1 MLSPVLT
8 YVQPAAGPTGDDRSA
23 VRRGGGCL
31 LEIVETVVL
40 TAVIYL
46 VIHNF
51 VAQPFE
57 VEQNSMVATIQPGDY
72 VLIDKLTP
80 RWNDYRR
87 GDVVVF
93 APPSGYEQGGVPF
106 IKRVIGLPGETV
118 RLENGI
124 VFIIPPGGLPLR
136 LEEPYLVTGPDGSPA
151 PTLPRDAQG
160 TDEWIVPDGQ
170 LFVMGD
176 NRPDSQDSRFFGP
189 IERDLI
195 VGRAFVRY
203 FPLNRMTLFRSP
215 DYPGLDPGVGGDQRM
230 TAEWLL
236 GSGWRDWAD
245 WSAVT
250 AGQPPGGSSA
260 TIQASDARS

>member
-1 MLSPVLT
+1 LT
-8 YVQPAAGPTGDDRSA
+8 YVQPAAGPPGDDRSA
-23 VRRGGGCL
+23 ARRAGGCL

-80 RWNDYRR
+80 RWDDFAR

-93 APPSGYEQGGVPF
+93 DPPDGYEQSGVPF

-118 RLENGI
+118 LIENGL
-124 VFIIPPGGLPLR
+124 VFIKPPGGVAVR
-136 LEEPYLVTGPDGSPA
+136 LDEPYLVTGADGTPA
-151 PTLPRDAQG
+151 PTLPRDALG
-160 TDEWIVPDGQ
+160 TTEWIVPDGRY
-170 LFVMGD
+170 FVMGD

-189 IERDLI
+189 IQRDLI

-203 FPLNRMTLFRSP
+203 FPLDRITLFDSP
-215 DYPGLDPGVGGDQRM
+215 PYPGLVE
-230 TAEWLL
+230 AV
-236 GSGWRDWAD
+236 RDD
-245 WSAVT
+245 WSVRVH
-250 AGQPPGGSSA
+250 QPRGGSSA
-260 TIQASDARS
+260 ITQVSIVRS

>member
-1 MLSPVLT
+1 MLPPVLT
-8 YVQPAAGPTGDDRSA
+8 YVQPAAGPTGADRSA
-23 VRRGGGCL
+23 VRRTGGCL

-80 RWNDYRR
+80 RWDDFAR

-93 APPSGYEQGGVPF
+93 TPPDGYEQSGVPF

-118 RLENGI
+118 LLENEV
-124 VFIIPPGGLPLR
+124 VFIKPAGGVPVR
-136 LEEPYLVTGPDGSPA
+136 LDEPYLVTGADGTPA

-160 TDEWIVPDGQ
+160 TIEWIVPDGHV
-170 LFVMGD
+170 FVMGD

-203 FPLNRMTLFRSP
+203 FPLDRITLFDSP
-215 DYPGLDPGVGGDQRM
+215 PYPGLVEALMDD
-230 TAEWLL
+230 
-236 GSGWRDWAD
+236 GSVRAH
-245 WSAVT
+245 
-250 AGQPPGGSSA
+250 QPRGGSSA
-260 TIQASDARS
+260 MTQVSIARS

>member
-1 MLSPVLT
+1 MLPPVLT
-8 YVQPAAGPTGDDRSA
+8 YVQPAEPPAGDRSA
-23 VRRGGGCL
+23 ARRGTGCL

-40 TAVIYL
+40 TAIIYL

-57 VEQNSMVATIQPGDY
+57 VEQNSMVTTIQPGDY

-80 RWNDYRR
+80 RWDEYGR
-87 GDVVVF
+87 GDIVVF
-93 APPSGYEQGGVPF
+93 QPPGGHEQGGVPF

-118 RLENGI
+118 RLENGV
-124 VFIIPPGGLPLR
+124 VFIMPPGGVAIR
-136 LEEPYLVTGPDGSPA
+136 LEEPYVVLGTDGQPA

-160 TDEWIVPDGQ
+160 TTEWIVPDGQ
-170 LFVMGD
+170 FFVMGD

-203 FPLNRMTLFRSP
+203 FPLDRITFFHP
-215 DYPGLDPGVGGDQRM
+215 PEYPGFEDAAPE
-230 TAEWLL
+230 AA
-236 GSGWRDWAD
+236 RDR
-245 WSAVT
+245 WSARWGWLVV
-250 AGQPPGGSSA
+250 ADQPRGGSSA
-260 TIQASDARS
+260 TIQASTARS

>member
-1 MLSPVLT
+1 M
-8 YVQPAAGPTGDDRSA
+8 QPAAGPTGAERSA
-23 VRRGGGCL
+23 ARRGAGCL

-80 RWNDYRR
+80 RWDDYSR

-93 APPSGYEQGGVPF
+93 NPPDGYEQTGVPF

-118 RLENGI
+118 LLENGV
-124 VFIIPPGGLPLR
+124 VFIKPAGGVPVR
-136 LEEPYLVTGPDGSPA
+136 LDEPYLVTGADGTPA

-160 TDEWIVPDGQ
+160 TIEWIVPDGHV
-170 LFVMGD
+170 FVMGD

-203 FPLNRMTLFRSP
+203 FPLDRITLFDSP
-215 DYPGLDPGVGGDQRM
+215 PYPGLVEALTDD
-230 TAEWLL
+230 
-236 GSGWRDWAD
+236 GSVRAH
-245 WSAVT
+245 
-250 AGQPPGGSSA
+250 QPRGGSSA
-260 TIQASDARS
+260 ITQVSIARS